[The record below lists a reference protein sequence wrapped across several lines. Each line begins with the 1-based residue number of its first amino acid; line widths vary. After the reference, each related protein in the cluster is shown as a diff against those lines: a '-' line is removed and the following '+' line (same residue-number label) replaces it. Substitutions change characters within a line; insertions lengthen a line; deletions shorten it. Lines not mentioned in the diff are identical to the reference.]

1 MDLET
6 IPWFI
11 KFTTFKFTTSKV
23 NNRVEC
29 MQDKNNLHWQHAT
42 AAYAHKRGQQ

>member
-11 KFTTFKFTTSKV
+11 KFTTSKV
-23 NNRVEC
+23 NNHARH
-29 MQDKNNLHWQHAT
+29 MQDKDNLHWQHAT
-42 AAYAHKRGQQ
+42 AAYAQKRGQQ